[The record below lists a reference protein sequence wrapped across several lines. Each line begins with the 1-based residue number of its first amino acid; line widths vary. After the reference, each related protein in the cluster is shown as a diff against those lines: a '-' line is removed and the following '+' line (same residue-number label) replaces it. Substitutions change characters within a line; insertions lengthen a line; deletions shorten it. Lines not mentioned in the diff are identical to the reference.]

1 MLNAFP
7 VTAFQ
12 LSFKCT
18 PLSLQIKF
26 PSVREKREEVS
37 EIQIALD
44 FLSKPDTVKSS
55 LKGLCLIW

>member
-18 PLSLQIKF
+18 LLSLPIKF
-26 PSVREKREEVS
+26 PSARKKREEVS
-37 EIQIALD
+37 EIQIVLD
-44 FLSKPDTVKSS
+44 FLSKPDTVKST
-55 LKGLCLIW
+55 LKGLCLTW